1 VTGASGSAR
10 TTVRP
15 VSGLAEVREPGGA
28 AARRE
33 AEEDWRQCLIPN
45 AAPCLANRRWNF
57 STTGVSRCPR
67 WFRTYEQPH
76 RRLWTRSFSSRRCSR
91 SEPRPPAESET
102 EINANSG
109 AQFEISIERVPR
121 TYRDREDIAPSKRGD
136 LRIRRVDTLEM
147 AKTDE
152 ASWKKWKAWAKAGRG
167 R

>member
-1 VTGASGSAR
+1 MQRHVWRTEDGISLQLVFPDVRGGSGPTSNHTDAYGQGHSRRGDARGASLAR
-10 TTVRP
+10 LQR
-15 VSGLAEVREPGGA
+15 G
-28 AARRE
+28 
-33 AEEDWRQCLIPN
+33 
-45 AAPCLANRRWNF
+45 
-57 STTGVSRCPR
+57 
-67 WFRTYEQPH
+67 
-76 RRLWTRSFSSRRCSR
+76 
-91 SEPRPPAESET
+91 ET
-102 EINANSG
+102 EIKANSG